1 MKFSCRKKDLV
12 NVLMQV
18 SKAVA
23 VKPMTP
29 VLQGIYL
36 KVFGDFLELQ
46 ANNYS
51 LGMAGQIPVNA
62 YDDGGET
69 VVIGKKFLE
78 IVKVMPD
85 DVILIAKNDKENCL
99 EISSGRSNY
108 SIATMNAEDFPK
120 VTQVDGKETYFEIN
134 APALKSAIKRTVFAC
149 SNDVDGH
156 PLYTGCLFDIGDE
169 KITIAATNMHR
180 LAVVKDV
187 FLNAPTSARFIIPA
201 VALNVISGM
210 LTDEDEPIGIVYSGK
225 SVSFTINDVFIKA
238 RLIEGNFPDYNRV
251 IPAELKITVDF
262 VTDELRH
269 AIERISVISS
279 AAQDK
284 KIHFKIASGGVEI
297 SAYSAELGEGKE
309 FLSADV
315 DGGELD
321 ICFNSR
327 YITDVLKDFKSDNFQ
342 IALKGEFDP
351 ALVRDADNYIY
362 VVTPV
367 RA

>member
-1 MKFSCRKKDLV
+1 MKFACRKKELV
-12 NVLMQV
+12 DVLTQV

-29 VLQGIYL
+29 VLHGIYL
-36 KVFGDFLELQ
+36 KVFSDVLELQ
-46 ANNYS
+46 ANNYQ
-51 LGMAGQIPVNA
+51 LGMAGQITVNA

-85 DVILIAKNDKENCL
+85 DVILIALNDKENCL

-108 SIATMNAEDFPK
+108 SVATMNADDFPK
-120 VTQVDGKETYFEIN
+120 VTQDDTETRFEIN

-149 SNDVDGH
+149 SNDVDRH

-187 FLNAPTSARFIIPA
+187 FLNAPTAAKFIVPA
-201 VALNVISGM
+201 TALNVIACM

-225 SVSFTINDVFIKA
+225 SVSFTLDGIFIKA
-238 RLIEGNFPDYNRV
+238 RLIEGDFPDYNRV
-251 IPAELKITVDF
+251 IPAESKITVDF
-262 VTDELRH
+262 MTDELRH

-279 AAQDK
+279 SAQDK
-284 KIHFKIASGGVEI
+284 KIYFKIASGGVEI
-297 SAYSAELGEGKE
+297 LAYSAEFGEGKE
-309 FLSADV
+309 FLHADV
-315 DGGELD
+315 DGGDLE
-321 ICFNSR
+321 ICFNSK

-351 ALVRDADNYIY
+351 ALVRDDDNYIY